1 MKARVYLLGL
11 LCLCSACAAPSL
23 RYKTEVNKLVS
34 GGKFAEAESLVS
46 AKQKKMYANQDY
58 ALAFLD
64 RATLLHDAQNP
75 AQSDHLL
82 AQAQDRIEDLYTK
95 SATKQAGRL
104 LINDLTAP
112 YEVGSFERALTY
124 FYRAMN
130 FLQQNQL
137 MDAAVEARKAVFFLD
152 QLRGSKTKGY
162 NDDPFVQYFASLIF
176 ESVGQRSDARIARQN
191 ALNAYAN
198 LGGLLKVAAPEFSV
212 PANAAELGEVIVVHY
227 NGLLPLKK
235 TATIQV
241 AWDRI
246 MAIVSAQREN
256 RYYSMS
262 PEVENAIN
270 AGWMGHAV
278 TLSYPVLEPQHY
290 MIASSFVEAGGQTY
304 STQKVADIATAAKLD
319 LEERMPGIWFRTAS
333 RAVAKQIAAE
343 QARQAA
349 RSATN
354 DDAWGDLAGMVVNIF
369 GAAVEKAD
377 TRQWFTLPAEV
388 RMTRLFLSPGEQNIR
403 LLFRNRNGNIVGEH
417 VFENVAV
424 PRGGRVFLHVRTAH

>member
-11 LCLCSACAAPSL
+11 IVFCSACAAPSL
-23 RYKTEVNKLVS
+23 RYKAEVNKLVAA
-34 GGKFAEAESLVS
+34 GKFQEADNLISS
-46 AKQKKMYANQDY
+46 KRKKMYGKQDN
-58 ALAFLD
+58 ALFYLD
-64 RATLLHDAQNP
+64 RSVVLHDAQE
-75 AQSDHLL
+75 AIQSDFFLS
-82 AQAQDRIEDLYTK
+82 QAQDRIEELYTK
-95 SATKQAGRL
+95 SATKQVGRL

-112 YEVGSFERALTY
+112 YEMGAYERAFTY

-130 FLQQNQL
+130 FLQRDKL

-152 QLRGSKTKGY
+152 QLRGSKKSGY
-162 NDDPFVQYFASLIF
+162 RDDPFVQYFSSLIF
-176 ESVGQRSDARIARQN
+176 ESVGQRSDARIAREN

-198 LGGLLKVAAPEFSV
+198 FGEKLKVSAPEFSI

-235 TATIQV
+235 NATIQV

-246 MAIVSAQREN
+246 MSIVSAQHEN
-256 RYYSMS
+256 RSSLS
-262 PEVENAIN
+262 PEVENAIT

-290 MIASSFVEAGGQTY
+290 TIASSFVEAGGQTY
-304 STQKVADIATAAKLD
+304 PTQKVADLAAAAKVD
-319 LEERMPGIWFRTAS
+319 LEERMPGIWFRTAA

-343 QARQAA
+343 QARKAA
-349 RSATN
+349 KSATKEE
-354 DDAWGDLAGMVVNIF
+354 AWGDLAGLIVNIF

-388 RMTRLFLSPGEQNIR
+388 RMTRLFVNPGVQNIR
-403 LLFRNRNGNIVGEH
+403 ILFRNRNGNIVEEH
-417 VFENVAV
+417 IFENVELQ
-424 PRGGRVFLHVRTAH
+424 RGGRVFLHVRTAR